1 MIINRTP
8 YRIPLAGGG
17 TDHKFY
23 YKKNGGLLL
32 SATFNQ
38 YVYTLITERK
48 IDTKILVQT
57 TSAAFSKNV
66 NKVKH
71 PIIKAVLNYFK
82 IKNKIQIGTFATVPT
97 SSGLGSSSSLVVS
110 LIKSISKL
118 KKIKL
123 SNKRISEIAF
133 NIERKKLGLVGG
145 LQDQIIASIGG
156 ILKIRIKKNG
166 KFSTNKLKVGKK
178 NLNKLEKHLILVFTE
193 EIRNSSNVIKK
204 QSRNLKNSLKIYDE
218 LKKLVIPTEKA
229 IKKGDYFSLGRIF
242 HQHWGLKKKL
252 SSNISSSFLDK
263 IYIKL
268 MQNRHFIGGKIIGAG
283 GGGFFLMV
291 TDNKNNSE
299 IFLKKNKLKF
309 IDLKFT
315 SQGTENI

>member
-23 YKKNGGLLL
+23 YKKKGGLLL

-57 TSAAFSKNV
+57 TSSAFSKNV
-66 NKVKH
+66 NNVKH

-133 NIERKKLGLVGG
+133 YIEREKLGFIGG
-145 LQDQIIASIGG
+145 LQDQIIASFGG
-156 ILKIRIKKNG
+156 ILKIKINKNG
-166 KFSTNKLKVGKK
+166 TFQTSKLKVSKK
-178 NLNKLEKHLILVFTE
+178 NLHKIEKHLILVFTE
-193 EIRNSSNVIKK
+193 EIRNSSKVIKK
-204 QSRNLKNSLKIYDE
+204 QSKNLKNTHIIYSE
-218 LKKLVIPTEKA
+218 LKKLVTPTEKA
-229 IKKGDYFSLGRIF
+229 IKTGNYLELGKIF

-268 MQNRHFIGGKIIGAG
+268 MKNNNFVGGKIIGAG

-291 TDNKNNSE
+291 TKNKRESE

-309 IDLKFT
+309 IDLEFT
-315 SQGTENI
+315 PFGTKNI

>member
-156 ILKIRIKKNG
+156 IL
-166 KFSTNKLKVGKK
+166 
-178 NLNKLEKHLILVFTE
+178 
-193 EIRNSSNVIKK
+193 
-204 QSRNLKNSLKIYDE
+204 
-218 LKKLVIPTEKA
+218 
-229 IKKGDYFSLGRIF
+229 
-242 HQHWGLKKKL
+242 
-252 SSNISSSFLDK
+252 
-263 IYIKL
+263 
-268 MQNRHFIGGKIIGAG
+268 
-283 GGGFFLMV
+283 
-291 TDNKNNSE
+291 
-299 IFLKKNKLKF
+299 
-309 IDLKFT
+309 
-315 SQGTENI
+315 